1 LEGLLERNG
10 ISPPKWSFDD
20 PAADEWW
27 SNVSEAYAANSR
39 GEVHA
44 VIGPDLRPNGVWQT
58 VELPRLM
65 NNPNVT
71 RIVIIDPE
79 TGAETMI
86 FER

>member
-1 LEGLLERNG
+1 MLERNG
-10 ISPPKWSFDD
+10 ITPPKWSFDD
-20 PAADEWW
+20 PAAEEWW
-27 SNVSEAYAANSR
+27 SKVSETYAANAQ
-39 GEVHA
+39 GEVRA
-44 VIGPDLRPNGVWQT
+44 VIGSDLRPGGVWQS

-79 TGAETMI
+79 TGTETTI